1 MVAERMMHIAGIMDN
16 DVVDCDD
23 GVCVSLW
30 VSGCSHHCFNCQNK
44 DLWDYEYGQFVP
56 RKDVMD
62 KLIDAIRANGM
73 LRNFSILG
81 GEPLDPK
88 NIANVMHVI
97 NRIRQVFG
105 NKIKIYL
112 WTGYTIEYLKKEAS
126 CYTGFKSAFDTDD
139 DKDKNY
145 PRCISKILKKI
156 DVLIDGPYKEE
167 LRDTSLL
174 LRGSSNQRVLLKKH
188 QYGTRRR
195 QMKK

>member
-1 MVAERMMHIAGIMDN
+1 MRIAGIIEN
-16 DVVDCDD
+16 DIVDCDE
-23 GVCVSLW
+23 GVCTSLW
-30 VSGCSHHCFNCQNK
+30 VQGCKKKCKGCHNEK
-44 DLWDYEYGQFVP
+44 LWDFDGGILVP

-126 CYTGFKSAFDTDD
+126 YMIGGES
-139 DKDKNY
+139 Y
-145 PRCISKILKKI
+145 SYCISKILKKI

>member
-1 MVAERMMHIAGIMDN
+1 MVGRNLMQIAGIMEN
-16 DVVDCDD
+16 DVVDCDE

-30 VSGCSHHCFNCQNK
+30 VSGCCHKCPGCHNHE
-44 DLWDYEYGQFVP
+44 LWDYNYGQAVP
-56 RKDVMD
+56 RRVVME
-62 KLIDAIRANGM
+62 KLIDAIYANGM

-97 NRIRQVFG
+97 NRIRSVFG

-112 WTGYTIEYLKKEAS
+112 WTGYTIEHLKKEAS
-126 CYTGFKSAFDTDD
+126 YMVGGES
-139 DKDKNY
+139 Y
-145 PRCISKILKKI
+145 SYCISKILKKI

-195 QMKK
+195 QMKNS

>member
-1 MVAERMMHIAGIMDN
+1 MVDSSRMMHIAGIMEN

-44 DLWDYEYGQFVP
+44 DLWNYEYGQFVP

-73 LRNFSILG
+73 LRNLSILG

-126 CYTGFKSAFDTDD
+126 KFTGFKSAFNTNDES
-139 DKDKNY
+139 Y
-145 PRCISKILKKI
+145 PRCVSRILKKI

-188 QYGTRRR
+188 QYGTRKR

>member
-1 MVAERMMHIAGIMDN
+1 MQKKK
-16 DVVDCDD
+16 CK
-23 GVCVSLW
+23 
-30 VSGCSHHCFNCQNK
+30 GCHNEK
-44 DLWDYEYGQFVP
+44 LWDFEGGILVP

-73 LRNFSILG
+73 LRNLSILG

-126 CYTGFKSAFDTDD
+126 NFTGHESSLITDD
-139 DKDKNY
+139 ESY
-145 PRCISKILKKI
+145 SRCVSKILKKI
-156 DVLIDGPYKEE
+156 DVLIDGPYREE

-188 QYGTRRR
+188 QYGTRKR

>member
-1 MVAERMMHIAGIMDN
+1 MVDSSRMMHIAGIMEN

-30 VSGCSHHCFNCQNK
+30 VSGCCHKCQGCHNHE
-44 DLWDYEYGQFVP
+44 LWDYEYGQFVP

-88 NIANVMHVI
+88 NIVNVMHVI

-126 CYTGFKSAFDTDD
+126 KFTGFKSAFNTNDES
-139 DKDKNY
+139 Y
-145 PRCISKILKKI
+145 PRCVSRILKKI
-156 DVLIDGPYKEE
+156 DVLIDGPYREE

-188 QYGTRRR
+188 QYGTRKR

>member
-1 MVAERMMHIAGIMDN
+1 MVDSSRMMHIAGIMEN
-16 DVVDCDD
+16 DVVDCDE

-30 VSGCSHHCFNCQNK
+30 VSGCCHKCRGCHNHE
-44 DLWDYEYGQFVP
+44 LWDYEYGQFVP

-126 CYTGFKSAFDTDD
+126 YMVGGES
-139 DKDKNY
+139 Y
-145 PRCISKILKKI
+145 SYCISKILKKI
-156 DVLIDGPYKEE
+156 DVLIDGPYREE